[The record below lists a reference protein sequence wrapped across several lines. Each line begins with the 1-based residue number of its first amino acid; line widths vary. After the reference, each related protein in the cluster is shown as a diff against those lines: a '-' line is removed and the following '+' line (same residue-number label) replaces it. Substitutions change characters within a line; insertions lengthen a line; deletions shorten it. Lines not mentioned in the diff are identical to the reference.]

1 MALECRLSRVNAM
14 GLIELH
20 YPGSEVALLTLN
32 RPDKLNA
39 LSFDLVEELHRA
51 LDEIGADNACRVLVL
66 TGAGRGF
73 CSGLDLAAVGPSP
86 VADGTSGPRSGMRS
100 QERIADLPAKLRR
113 LRQPVIAAVNG
124 PAYGGGFALALA
136 CDLRVA
142 SSSARFCS
150 QFIKVGVGGCD
161 IGISYTLP
169 RLIGA
174 SRAFDLMLTARQMD
188 ADEAAGIGLVSEVVA
203 DDGLLDRA
211 LELAELLCSYSPFG
225 VEMTK
230 QVMWANLD
238 APSLEVALHMEN
250 RTQILAGTGGEFM
263 EAAAA
268 FVGKRAPVSGA
279 GSSTA

>member
-1 MALECRLSRVNAM
+1 M

-20 YPGSEVALLTLN
+20 HPRPEVALLTLN
-32 RPDKLNA
+32 RPDTLNA
-39 LSFDLVEELHRA
+39 LSFDLIEELHRA
-51 LDEIGADNACRVLVL
+51 LDAISADNACRVLVL

-73 CSGLDLAAVGPSP
+73 CSGLDLVAVGPSP

-174 SRAFDLMLTARQMD
+174 SRAFELMLTARQLD
-188 ADEAAGIGLVSEVVA
+188 ADEAAGMGLVAEVVG
-203 DDGLLDRA
+203 DGRLLDRA
-211 LELAELLCSYSPFG
+211 LELAELVCSYSPFA

-268 FVGKRAPVSGA
+268 FVEKRAPVWGA
-279 GSSTA
+279 GSTTG

>member
-1 MALECRLSRVNAM
+1 M
-14 GLIELH
+14 GLIELER
-20 YPGSEVALLTLN
+20 PRPEVALLTLN
-32 RPDKLNA
+32 RPEKLNA
-39 LSFDLVEELHRA
+39 LSFDLVEELHSA
-51 LDEIGADNACRVLVL
+51 LDDVHADNACRVLVL

-73 CSGLDLAAVGPSP
+73 CSGLDLTSIGPSP
-86 VADGTSGPRSGMRS
+86 VAEGTTGPRAGMRS

-142 SSSARFCS
+142 AASDRFCS
-150 QFIKVGVGGCD
+150 QFVKVGVGGCD

-174 SRAFDLMLTARQMD
+174 GRAFELMLTAREVD
-188 ADEAAGIGLVSEVVA
+188 ADEAARMGLVAEVVA
-203 DDGLLDRA
+203 DEPVVDRA
-211 LELAELLCSYSPFG
+211 LELAGLLCGYSPFG

-250 RTQILAGTGGEFM
+250 RTQILAGTGGEIL

-268 FVGKRAPVSGA
+268 FAQRGTMPPSAM
-279 GSSTA
+279 TT